1 MKSDY
6 TFRGKMC
13 LLSAMLLASTLPVNA
28 KSLTI
33 ETETEGTL
41 AEKISETDKWE
52 VTELKVSGPL
62 NAFDFRT
69 LREMSGCDLM
79 GEPTEGKL
87 KNSTLPMP
95 PLSAIRKNSRQM
107 TKATSSTM
115 AAA

>member
-41 AEKISETDKWE
+41 AEKSPKQT
-52 VTELKVSGPL
+52 
-62 NAFDFRT
+62 N
-69 LREMSGCDLM
+69 
-79 GEPTEGKL
+79 GKL
-87 KNSTLPMP
+87 RN
-95 PLSAIRKNSRQM
+95 
-107 TKATSSTM
+107 
-115 AAA
+115 